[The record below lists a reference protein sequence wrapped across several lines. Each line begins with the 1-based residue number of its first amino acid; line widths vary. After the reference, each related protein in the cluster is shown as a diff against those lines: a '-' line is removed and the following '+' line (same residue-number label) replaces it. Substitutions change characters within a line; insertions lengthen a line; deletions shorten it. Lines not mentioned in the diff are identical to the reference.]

1 MEIRAARTCFAVT
14 SLFLI
19 LGGSSCGSNNS
30 GPPTAAQLGKQ
41 YKLSPTD
48 VAGWQLDPND
58 SANFQIL
65 EEGKPNNLES
75 FMDGNS
81 DLYTNAGCTISI
93 YESLVGPTPYTATF
107 YAMYFGTAA
116 SATAMFGA
124 QQVTY
129 AASDTITGFDPAVAI
144 GYGGA
149 AHRTIFAH
157 FDAMYIELVVSG
169 YGSDSTSAYDA
180 AAKILTVLKAKTN

>member
-14 SLFLI
+14 SFLVL
-19 LGGSSCGSNNS
+19 LGGAGCGSGGQS
-30 GPPTAAQLGKQ
+30 MAAELGQQ

-58 SANFQIL
+58 SANFQVL
-65 EEGKPNNLES
+65 QEGTPNNLES

-116 SATAMFGA
+116 SATAMFSA
-124 QQVTY
+124 QQTTY
-129 AASDTITGFDPAVAI
+129 AASDTIPGFDSSVAI
-144 GYGGA
+144 GFGGT

-157 FDAMYIELVVSG
+157 FDAMYIELVVTG
-169 YGSDSTSAYDA
+169 YGSDSTSAYQA